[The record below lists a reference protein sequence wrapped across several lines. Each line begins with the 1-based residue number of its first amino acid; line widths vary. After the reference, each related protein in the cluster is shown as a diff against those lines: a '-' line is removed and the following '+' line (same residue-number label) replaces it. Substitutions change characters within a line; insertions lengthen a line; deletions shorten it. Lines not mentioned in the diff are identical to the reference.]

1 MVPFRLEHIVN
12 EGWVVICNKML
23 HDGNKM
29 ENKWKHRNYNVENGE
44 FGLQSYEYI
53 SLYMRIRKDG
63 CRKHLVAALDA
74 VCYGSLFEAFLSAK
88 SDKERGK
95 ENCKKKKVLGFY
107 VEAFSSN
114 EMQCPVREHKS
125 ICSRVGRSG

>member
-1 MVPFRLEHIVN
+1 MDCVFPANRLSAFRLQIAAFSALALRKAAFAE
-12 EGWVVICNKML
+12 L
-23 HDGNKM
+23 HVRGA
-29 ENKWKHRNYNVENGE
+29 HRWGTKCFTNV
-44 FGLQSYEYI
+44 Q
-53 SLYMRIRKDG
+53 
-63 CRKHLVAALDA
+63 HLVAALDA

-88 SDKERGK
+88 SGKEKGQ

-114 EMQCPVREHKS
+114 EMQCPMREHKS